1 MGGLSQAA
9 RVGQSLR
16 RHGYS
21 LAVAESLTGGLVSHL
36 LTEVP
41 GASDY
46 LRLGVVSYTV
56 AAKAAVLEVAS
67 ELLQQG
73 VVSDAVARAMAE
85 GIRRLAGSDLGLG
98 LTGLAGPGGAESGL
112 PIGLTYIA
120 VAGPE
125 GTSSRELH
133 LTGGRSQIKRGAAR
147 AGLRLVL
154 EYLDGFG
161 SR

>member
-9 RVGQSLR
+9 RVGRSLR

-56 AAKAAVLEVAS
+56 AAKAGVLGVAV
-67 ELLQQG
+67 ELLRPG
-73 VVSDAVARAMAE
+73 VVSEAVARAMAE
-85 GIRRLAGSDLGLG
+85 GIRRLADSDLGLG
-98 LTGLAGPGGAESGL
+98 LTGLAGPGGAEPGL
-112 PIGLTYIA
+112 PIGLVYIA
-120 VAGPE
+120 VAGPK
-125 GTSSRELH
+125 GTKSRELN
-133 LTGGRSQIKRGAAR
+133 LTGDRSRIKREAAR

-154 EYLDGFG
+154 EYLDGHG
-161 SR
+161 SS